1 MISGMSATQ
10 IWFPFGLCLALV
22 GFAGPK
28 LSRSGDIIADKTGLS
43 GNWIGIILLATVTSL
58 PELATGV
65 SAVTAA
71 AAPDIAVGDVLGSCV
86 FNLAILIILDFLQR
100 GESVYRRVRQGQ
112 ILSGPYTAR
121 AASGPGRDDRV
132 VMRPEATLYDPAGL
146 DPVPLK
152 PNIGRHDVP
161 IRRGAGAPCA

>member
-1 MISGMSATQ
+1 MISGMFATQ
-10 IWFPFGLCLALV
+10 IWFAFGLCLALV

-100 GESVYRRVRQGQ
+100 GESVYRRVP
-112 ILSGPYTAR
+112 SGP
-121 AASGPGRDDRV
+121 
-132 VMRPEATLYDPAGL
+132 
-146 DPVPLK
+146 DPVGTVHCSSGIWPR
-152 PNIGRHDVP
+152 PR
-161 IRRGAGAPCA
+161 